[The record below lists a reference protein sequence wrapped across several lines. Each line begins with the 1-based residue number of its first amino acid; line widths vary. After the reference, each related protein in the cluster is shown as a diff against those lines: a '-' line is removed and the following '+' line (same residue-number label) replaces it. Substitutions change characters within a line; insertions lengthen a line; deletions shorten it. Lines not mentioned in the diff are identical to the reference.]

1 MLGVDLR
8 TSKRFRR
15 IPRGVSSHT
24 AGGRELTGTPTVR
37 CHRKPG
43 RAVRFQGTGTARLL
57 ALACAVPSPGA
68 PASSPSSEACTG
80 TLQADVSL
88 PGVGPMVPA
97 ELSLTV
103 VVGTTQT
110 AFESHVQNHQPSA
123 GPGSP
128 RKASGSPPPS
138 PGHRGQAG
146 GRAGRGATCRKPGVY
161 IASRD

>member
-1 MLGVDLR
+1 MRGVDLR

-15 IPRGVSSHT
+15 IPRGVASHT
-24 AGGRELTGTPTVR
+24 ASGRELTGTPTVR

-43 RAVRFQGTGTARLL
+43 RAVCFQGPGTARLL

-161 IASRD
+161 IASRG